1 MEAGYDYLLIRGRLH
16 RRFFNFSGLF
26 VIILGAILLASSGA
40 YYVYAAAARG
50 GLQELNAFGHAG
62 PQPQTGLAAPVQT
75 SNPADPVS
83 DAGSFDSLGIDFLGI
98 DFPDE
103 NGSKTNAAIPTA
115 KVSTTSL
122 TIPASAI
129 SNKRLYPGEAIIAG
143 AWSYPASYEPLAYR
157 EEIQLQGFAPL
168 AIGEVLPDQ
177 APATRI
183 IIPSIGLDS
192 TVEELDIVDLAGSRY
207 YETPVNT
214 VGHIPESANGGEA
227 NSAWFFGHT
236 ESPISGEGSVF
247 YNLTQIPGK
256 LNNGEDVFII
266 TENGQDRFLY
276 RITSTKVV
284 HQSELELFDT
294 NEATIHLVS
303 CVPRLVYDHR
313 LVVSGELIAR
323 N

>member
-26 VIILGAILLASSGA
+26 VIILGAILLASSGV

-103 NGSKTNAAIPTA
+103 NGSKTNAGIPTA

-157 EEIQLQGFAPL
+157 EEIQLQGFALL

-214 VGHIPESANGGEA
+214 VGHIPESANAGEQGT
-227 NSAWFFGHT
+227 SWYFGHT
-236 ESPISGEGSVF
+236 ESPISREGSVF
-247 YNLTQIPGK
+247 FNLQQVPEK
-256 LNNGEDVFII
+256 LRNGEDVFII
-266 TENGQDRFLY
+266 TDNGVNQFLY
-276 RITSTKVV
+276 RATSSLVV
-284 HQSELELFDT
+284 HQDDLRLDSTPGADI
-294 NEATIHLVS
+294 NLVS
-303 CVPRLVYDHR
+303 SVPRFVYDHR
-313 LVVSGELIAR
+313 LVISGELIALR
-323 N
+323 